1 MQVLKGDNNLRIK
14 IAVAIQ
20 LRNYLKTNL
29 NKRTNHEELMNAL
42 LEVTKKIANK
52 REQEV
57 ESYDMTYNNVI
68 SMILYHYC
76 CNSTS
81 DVFINKLL
89 NLIYET
95 LKDPLFKI
103 FERSFILS
111 FITFFIEEN
120 EYLLFSHL
128 KEMNDLVNQ
137 LVHCLSLPLK
147 RSINDSKL
155 QQSNKGLRWI
165 KYSYLSKI
173 LFIKK
178 RLVRFLLLSPIS
190 FSEIYELNKFILI
203 STNSLIKE
211 EELISN
217 LNSSESSSR
226 DNSIFY
232 SMIGEFVSEKNIN
245 FVLSPYEAFRINELC
260 LKLNYNLVQNNLS
273 IFITDFQFQLSY
285 IFLSPL
291 TYDYH
296 INMVVL
302 DSIELV
308 FDYYQ
313 ELLNTIANLKKKIH
327 SNPFAKGRMNCF
339 YSGCYSKSNDQKNYM
354 LEELNKELQ
363 SKLDCQKEMCSN
375 INSLVNK

>member
-1 MQVLKGDNNLRIK
+1 MNGLLEETK
-14 IAVAIQ
+14 IIAIQ
-20 LRNYLKTNL
+20 SEKEIQGY
-29 NKRTNHEELMNAL
+29 ELA
-42 LEVTKKIANK
+42 
-52 REQEV
+52 
-57 ESYDMTYNNVI
+57 YNNVI

-76 CNSTS
+76 CCTTS
-81 DVFINKLL
+81 DNFIRKLL
-89 NLIYET
+89 NLVYET
-95 LKDPLFKI
+95 LKDPFFKI
-103 FERSFILS
+103 FEGSFILS

-128 KEMNDLVNQ
+128 KEMNELVNQ

-147 RSINDSKL
+147 RSISDSKL

-190 FSEIYELNKFILI
+190 FCEIYELNKFILI

-217 LNSSESSSR
+217 LNSSESSTLQ

-245 FVLSPYEAFRINELC
+245 FILSPYEAFRINELC

-273 IFITDFQFQLSY
+273 VFITDFQFQLNY

-302 DSIELV
+302 DSIELI

-313 ELLNTIANLKKKIH
+313 ELLNNIAGLKKKIQ

-363 SKLDCQKEMCSN
+363 NKIDSQKEMNSN
-375 INSLVNK
+375 INSLVAK